1 MASSIGSASRA
12 AASFSR
18 RASSCS
24 SDRPALSVLAP
35 LLLAAAGAGFAR
47 ASSAEDAPQ
56 GPPATESQPAAPA
69 AAGSNS
75 IFPLL
80 AEEARKRGY
89 ELPLPYGAA
98 VVLTG
103 LKDRQIEVTDVR
115 LGLEGN
121 PGTSI
126 SDFVHLGS
134 SSDVFNANLKADLFV
149 TPFLNVYGL
158 VGYVHNESDT
168 RADVT
173 ISTPGPGG
181 GEVVYERRI
190 QTELDGVVGGLGVAL
205 AAGYQNF
212 FLVADASYIQSDLG
226 FDDAFT
232 ATIATVRA
240 GYQGKLGGMPL
251 QMWLGV
257 GSWDTAATAVGH
269 TDLPDGSRFIF
280 EADQRPHTK
289 WMYDVGSNI
298 EFSKRFQLVADV
310 GFDFEGGYLLVVGP
324 TWRFD

>member
-1 MASSIGSASRA
+1 MRA
-12 AASFSR
+12 VLSLL
-18 RASSCS
+18 
-24 SDRPALSVLAP
+24 PLALSGVALAP
-35 LLLAAAGAGFAR
+35 AVH
-47 ASSAEDAPQ
+47 AEGPRQ

-69 AAGSNS
+69 AAESS
-75 IFPLL
+75 SFFPLL

-115 LGLEGN
+115 LGLEGD

-134 SSDVFNANLKADLFV
+134 SSDVFNANLKADVFV
-149 TPFLNVYGL
+149 TPFLNVYAL

-168 RADVT
+168 RASIT
-173 ISTPGPGG
+173 LSTPGPGG
-181 GEVVYERRI
+181 GEVAYERRI
-190 QTELDGVVGGLGVAL
+190 QTELDGIVGGLGIAL

-226 FDDAFT
+226 FDDNFT

-310 GFDFEGGYLLVVGP
+310 GFDFEGGYLLVLGP